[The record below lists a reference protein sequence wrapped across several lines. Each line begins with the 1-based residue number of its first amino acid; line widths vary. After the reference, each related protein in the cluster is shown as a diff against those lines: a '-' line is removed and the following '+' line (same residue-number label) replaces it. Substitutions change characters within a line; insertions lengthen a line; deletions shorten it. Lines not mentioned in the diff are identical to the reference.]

1 MVKNDAQEA
10 PGADSGERAQEDA
23 QNRDQAVSYQSLNFG
38 NDNTDAEEP
47 TGSLAMRC
55 SRILA
60 ALLAAVTY
68 AAPITPVH
76 TIVRDRGG
84 VVHVKLIPTENHCGV
99 LHLRMTGK
107 KISRVAAK
115 RSIQATTAGIHKC
128 KTCTAVV
135 EMGECNGVSPLA
147 LPVTAQFLLSHPTLK
162 HIFIIEARGAV
173 LLACRT
179 VKRLSGH
186 DKFDVYH
193 DWKDFEA
200 ACGKSAAAAYRRA
213 ALKVA
218 KRYRPTSSGDSFASR
233 LQLLWTEARQ
243 KGSQAGAGLAS
254 TWKEHLLSSRQSEK
268 R

>member
-1 MVKNDAQEA
+1 
-10 PGADSGERAQEDA
+10 
-23 QNRDQAVSYQSLNFG
+23 
-38 NDNTDAEEP
+38 
-47 TGSLAMRC
+47 MRC

-147 LPVTAQFLLSHPTLK
+147 LPVTAHFLLSHPTLK

-200 ACGKSAAAAYRRA
+200 ACGKSGAAAYRRA

-218 KRYRPTSSGDSFASR
+218 KKYRPTSSGDSFGFSR
-233 LQLLWTEARQ
+233 LQLLWSEARQ

-254 TWKEHLLSSRQSEK
+254 TWKERLLSSRQSEK
-268 R
+268 Q